1 MRKLLLLLL
10 IALIAIQFI
19 RPEKNISTTVSPTDI
34 ANKYTVP
41 AEVAAVLKRSCNDC
55 HSNNTN
61 YPWYSNI
68 QPLTWWLN
76 DHIKDGK
83 RHLNFSN
90 FTAYSYKRQDHK
102 LEEVTESIEKHEMPL
117 PSYTSMHAEAKLSEA
132 DKKLLA
138 SWVTAV
144 RTEIRKDT
152 TLPALK

>member
-19 RPEKNISTTVSPTDI
+19 RPEKNISATVSPTDI

-76 DHIKDGK
+76 DHIQDGK
-83 RHLNFSN
+83 RQLNFST

-102 LEEVTESIEKHEMPL
+102 LEEVTETIEKNEMPL
-117 PSYTSMHAEAKLSEA
+117 PSYTRMHTEAKLSEA

-152 TLPALK
+152 ALPALK